1 MELQPAKALALCS
14 LCLSGKNETAVFRMK
29 NKTNKILLVGF
40 GLLSSVIGFLAA
52 GCSLPQAQPDLTRY
66 FVLTSRLARADDSAA
81 TPSEKR
87 WRIGLRAVEVPAFLR
102 NKAMLVR
109 LNRNEVRF
117 MEDARWAEP
126 LDAAITRVLREDLDL
141 HPHVSRV
148 AMLTATSEQA
158 RDFDVMV
165 HVLRCEGGRDGD
177 VARFRVRLEILSP
190 DANNQIRAGEVFSTE
205 IPGWNGK
212 DYGQLAQKLSEAVE
226 ALSERIVA
234 IAATAPAAVAP
245 TKPRE

>member
-1 MELQPAKALALCS
+1 MKSDSWKTPA
-14 LCLSGKNETAVFRMK
+14 G
-29 NKTNKILLVGF
+29 
-40 GLLSSVIGFLAA
+40 
-52 GCSLPQAQPDLTRY
+52 P
-66 FVLTSRLARADDSAA
+66 SR
-81 TPSEKR
+81 
-87 WRIGLRAVEVPAFLR
+87 WI
-102 NKAMLVR
+102 
-109 LNRNEVRF
+109 
-117 MEDARWAEP
+117 
-126 LDAAITRVLREDLDL
+126 AAITRVLREDLDL

-212 DYGQLAQKLSEAVE
+212 DYRPAGAEAERGGRGPLRAHCCDRRHRTCGSGPDE
-226 ALSERIVA
+226 ATRING
-234 IAATAPAAVAP
+234 
-245 TKPRE
+245 